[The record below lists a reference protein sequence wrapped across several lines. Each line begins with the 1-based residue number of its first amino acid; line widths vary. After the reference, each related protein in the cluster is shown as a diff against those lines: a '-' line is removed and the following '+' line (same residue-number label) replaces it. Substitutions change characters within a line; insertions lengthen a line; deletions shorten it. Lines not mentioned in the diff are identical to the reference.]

1 LGQEIAAPSFTADDH
16 ARFRQLLEAETALAR
31 AVYADGAFSD
41 AGPVAGFELE
51 AWLVDRNLY
60 PAPHNQDFLARL
72 ADPLVVP
79 ELSRFNIELNG
90 TPQGLAGDGLLRLE
104 QELEATW
111 RRCVDCAHADVDTA
125 VAIGT
130 LPTLRD
136 SDLSPANM
144 TPSNRYAALNRSVLA
159 ARGGA
164 PVDIDIDCADPDGE
178 HLRSRHDDVMLEAA
192 TTSFQLHLQAPH
204 DRIVRTLN
212 ASSVL
217 SAPLL
222 ALGANSPFLFGKQ
235 LWHETRIAIFEQAFE
250 GPNGDA
256 RTLDARRVTF
266 GSGYAGAD
274 PTEVFAENL
283 ARYPVLLPM
292 VEDAAPGRFKH
303 MRLHNGTIWR
313 WNRLLV
319 GFDDD
324 GAPHLRVEQRVLP
337 AGPTIIDMMA
347 NAAFYYGLVHMLA
360 TRPGAPE
367 AALPFAT
374 ARDNFYAAAR
384 HGMDAQVTW
393 LDGQRGPVR
402 ELLATLA
409 PIARE
414 GLARQGVSP
423 AAIDRYMDLVD
434 LRVASGRNGAAWQ
447 IAHHRRHGDLF
458 RLTADYLERQRSG
471 MPVHE
476 WPD

>member
-16 ARFRQLLEAETALAR
+16 ARFRRLLEAETALAR
-31 AVYADGAFSD
+31 RTCAAGGFSG

-90 TPQGLAGDGLLRLE
+90 TPQGLAGDGLLLLE
-104 QELEATW
+104 RELEATW
-111 RRCVDCAHADVDTA
+111 RRCVDCAHGDVDTV

-136 SDLSPANM
+136 SDLSLANM
-144 TPSNRYAALNRSVLA
+144 TPSNRYAALNSGVIA

-164 PVDIDIDCADPDGE
+164 AVEIDIDSAEPGGE
-178 HLRSRHDDVMLEAA
+178 HLRSRHTDVMLEAA
-192 TTSFQLHLQAPH
+192 TTSFQMHLQVPAR
-204 DRIVRTLN
+204 RIVRTLN
-212 ASSVL
+212 ASIVL
-217 SAPLL
+217 SATLL

-235 LWHETRIAIFEQAFE
+235 LWHETRIAVFEQAFE
-250 GPNGDA
+250 GPDGDA
-256 RTLDARRVTF
+256 GAGARRVTF
-266 GSGYAGAD
+266 GDSYAGAD
-274 PTEVFAENL
+274 PTDVFAENL
-283 ARYPVLLPM
+283 DRFAVLLPM

-324 GAPHLRVEQRVLP
+324 GGTPHLRVEQRVLP

-374 ARDNFYAAAR
+374 ARANFYAAAR
-384 HGMDAQVTW
+384 HGLGARVTW
-393 LDGQRGPVR
+393 LDGQRLPVR
-402 ELLATLA
+402 ELIAALA

-423 AAIDRYMDLVD
+423 AAIDRYIDIVD
-434 LRVASGRNGAAWQ
+434 LRVASGRNGAVWQ